1 MNIGNIYIYMLI
13 YVRRVGQYR
22 ICIKNLENKKN
33 SGQDDEDSDENDATT
48 WWKANET
55 DAPI

>member
-1 MNIGNIYIYMLI
+1 MNMGNMLI

-55 DAPI
+55 DASI